1 MFTMVFWLVK
11 LAVVLGNWFCA
22 METLQTTNHVA
33 AIREIVNQVLD
44 SYESERSG
52 QRSMARAEILINSM
66 TVFAQRGL
74 QRTTVQHLLD
84 AADISRRTFYKY
96 FRNKLDV
103 LESIYRVFVQNMLM
117 QFKEQVNDSV
127 SLKEI
132 IQNTTQIYFDYHVSM
147 GPVIRLMIEEARR
160 SGSTLA
166 PHRFKAQDMTIAIL
180 MAEVRRFGGRR
191 LDPLVIRTLL
201 WTLENYSI
209 HLLEKGH
216 IAESEIDRCKRMMT
230 GIAEAIVLGPTADFD
245 LLLESP

>member
-1 MFTMVFWLVK
+1 
-11 LAVVLGNWFCA
+11 
-22 METLQTTNHVA
+22 MEMLQTASHVK

-44 SYESERSG
+44 SYEGDRTG
-52 QRSMARAEILINSM
+52 QKSMARAEILINSM
-66 TVFAQRGL
+66 GVFAQRGL

-103 LESIYRVFVQNMLM
+103 LESIYRIFVQNMLM

-132 IQNTTQIYFDYHVSM
+132 IQSTTEIYFDYHVSM

-166 PHRFKAQDMTIAIL
+166 PHRFKTQDMTISIL

-216 IAESEIDRCKRMMT
+216 ITETEINRCKRIMT
-230 GIAEAIVLGPTADFD
+230 GIAEAMVLGPTADFD
-245 LLLESP
+245 LLLESS